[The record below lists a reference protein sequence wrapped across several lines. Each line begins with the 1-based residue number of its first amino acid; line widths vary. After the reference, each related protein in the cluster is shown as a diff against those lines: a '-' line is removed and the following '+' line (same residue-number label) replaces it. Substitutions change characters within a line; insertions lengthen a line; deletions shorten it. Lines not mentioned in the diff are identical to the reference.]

1 MTHRQ
6 ILESMSGLMVGMF
19 VAMLSSTVV
28 TNALPRIITSLHGS
42 ESGYIWVVAAT
53 LLAMTASTPIWGKM
67 SDLVSP
73 KLLVQLSIV
82 IFVVGSAAAGAS
94 QNIGMMIGARVLQ
107 GIGAGGLTA
116 LVQIIMARM
125 VSPRERG
132 RYSGYL
138 GAVFAL
144 ATVLG
149 PIVGGVIVDTS
160 WLGWRWCFYV
170 GVPFAVIA
178 LIVLQKTLKLPEIKR
193 EAKIDYL
200 GATLIVGGVSV
211 LLVWVSLAGT
221 NFGWASVQTLLMVVG
236 GVLMLGLAVLVEL
249 HASEPIIPMA
259 LFKNSTVTLASV
271 AAVFVGSAL
280 FGVTVFLS
288 QYFQI
293 ARAMSPTMSGL
304 ATVPM
309 VVGMFLAS
317 LIIGRIITKTGLWKR
332 YLVGGSL
339 ALVAGL
345 VVLGTMRADTP
356 YLILAAGMLL
366 AGVGMGATMQNLV
379 LAVQN
384 SVSMR
389 DIGSASATI
398 TFIRSLGGAIGVSAL
413 GAVLASQ
420 VTQHVSTGLRALSI
434 DPTAVGPAG
443 AVPNPALLP
452 APIAH
457 VVENAYGLA
466 TSSAFI
472 ISAIAAPL
480 GAIAIFFI
488 REVPLRMTTAD
499 ENDLHE
505 SPQPIVSKAPTAE
518 DLTAEDLTAEDLA
531 AEGLTGEDLAETPV
545 FAGRSS

>member
-1 MTHRQ
+1 
-6 ILESMSGLMVGMF
+6 MF
-19 VAMLSSTVV
+19 A
-28 TNALPRIITSLHGS
+28 I
-42 ESGYIWVVAAT
+42 
-53 LLAMTASTPIWGKM
+53 
-67 SDLVSP
+67 
-73 KLLVQLSIV
+73 
-82 IFVVGSAAAGAS
+82 
-94 QNIGMMIGARVLQ
+94 
-107 GIGAGGLTA
+107 
-116 LVQIIMARM
+116 
-125 VSPRERG
+125 
-132 RYSGYL
+132 
-138 GAVFAL
+138 

-452 APIAH
+452 APIAY

-472 ISAIAAPL
+472 ISAIAAAL

-518 DLTAEDLTAEDLA
+518 DLTAEDLTAE
-531 AEGLTGEDLAETPV
+531 GLTGEDLAETPV